1 MNYKYDFTE
10 IIIALIAAFIINIL
24 LFLGLSFIFSSYDK
38 LNSKYKTMREPRDCI
53 GLNETSRDVKFKVY
67 IPAFYDAFGCSYEEH
82 KKYLPC
88 IAILKKQGGDCFYY
102 MTLLTEDGPI
112 ESAGYVWFE
121 KTQNIDN
128 ALHRKYFRTNI
139 K

>member
-1 MNYKYDFTE
+1 
-10 IIIALIAAFIINIL
+10 
-24 LFLGLSFIFSSYDK
+24 
-38 LNSKYKTMREPRDCI
+38 MREPQDCI

-67 IPAFYDAFGCSYEEH
+67 IPAFYDNFGCSYEEH

-112 ESAGYVWFE
+112 ESAGYAWFE
-121 KTQNIDN
+121 KTQNIDD
-128 ALHRKYFRTNI
+128 ALHRKYFKTDCINRVITTKAGNKSKI
-139 K
+139 TTAGGFIWKFKTT